1 MSFYLN
7 SIKEAS
13 YLSAPNKADRYRPI
27 CYVFYLKYRQ
37 EYNSYMFLDE
47 VYRDL
52 LTSEQFGHHFK
63 DYSEK
68 ELEEDLK
75 ALVKWNNL
83 IVHQDESHA
92 QRIEDFYKRKNYYEV
107 TQYTISLERTLEEMQ
122 HNLQAIRGGS
132 FERVLTDHILEDLNK
147 LCEWQPSKK
156 GTLGDIRNIWR
167 DLMSRFEAL
176 RNGTADFLSHVNSE
190 PYERLIRTESFLPYK
205 EKFVR
210 LLSDFVVGIMEK
222 KDLIEERLDFI
233 DEGEIEKIM
242 FVIVSYEAEQQL
254 DESFDS
260 ELAFE
265 RRKAEWLG
273 FRGWFVEINGRKP
286 SSRFLIEQTRG
297 TIQKI
302 VRIADQIS
310 DKFNYFKSRKN
321 DYLELARIFANTS
334 DLTEC
339 HSIAGAMFG
348 VSKTKHFLVPRKSE
362 DDITKHVWECEPF
375 ELSLNK
381 KTPGNRNVRNKAS
394 IYEDVSTQRLLV
406 QEHLERMR
414 MIQNQFNSL
423 IKEDKIILEKIG
435 VIYPE
440 VRDLLLE
447 LLGQAMI
454 TKKSKGRTE
463 DGRCFSIKLRSNE
476 RIRLRSTDGTLTM
489 NDYEFVFVEDA
500 HE

>member
-1 MSFYLN
+1 MSFLFN
-7 SIKEAS
+7 SVKEAT
-13 YLSAPNKADRYRPI
+13 YLSVTKAERYRPI
-27 CYVFYLKYRQ
+27 CYVFYQKYRQ
-37 EYNSYMFLDE
+37 EYNSYMFLDD
-47 VYRDL
+47 VYREL
-52 LTSEQFGHHFK
+52 VTSEQFGSHFK

-68 ELEEDLK
+68 DLEEDLK
-75 ALVKWNNL
+75 SLVRWNNL
-83 IVHQDESHA
+83 IIHQDESHA

-132 FERVLTDHILEDLNK
+132 FERVLTDHILEDLTK
-147 LCEWQPSKK
+147 LRKWRPSNN

-190 PYERLIRTESFLPYK
+190 PYERLVRTESFLPYK

-222 KDLIEERLDFI
+222 KDLIEERLGFI
-233 DEGEIEKIM
+233 DESEIEHIISA
-242 FVIVSYEAEQQL
+242 IVSYEAEQQI
-254 DESFDS
+254 DETF
-260 ELAFE
+260 EAGLAYE
-265 RRKAEWLG
+265 RRRAEWLG
-273 FRGWFVEINGRKP
+273 FRGWFVEINGRKA

-334 DLTEC
+334 DLWDC
-339 HSIAGAMFG
+339 HAIAGAMFG
-348 VSKTKHFLVPRKSE
+348 ASTTKHFLVPRKSE
-362 DDITKHVWECEPF
+362 DDTTKYVWECDPF
-375 ELSLNK
+375 ELPLNK
-381 KTPGNRNVRNKAS
+381 KTPGNRSGRTKVPV
-394 IYEDVSTQRLLV
+394 YEDPLAQMLLV
-406 QEHLERMR
+406 QEHLEKTRM
-414 MIQNQFNSL
+414 MQEQFNSL
-423 IKEDKIILEKIG
+423 IKEDKITLEEIG
-435 VIYPE
+435 VVYPE

-454 TKKSKGRTE
+454 TKNLKSRTE
-463 DGRCFSIKLRSNE
+463 DGRRFYLKLRSSK

-489 NDYEFVFVEDA
+489 NDYEFVFMEDQ
-500 HE
+500 HG

>member
-1 MSFYLN
+1 MSFLLHPV
-7 SIKEAS
+7 KEAT
-13 YLSAPNKADRYRPI
+13 YLSAPKAERYRPI
-27 CYVFYLKYRQ
+27 CYVFYQKYRQ
-37 EYNSYMFLDE
+37 EYNSYMFPDE
-47 VYRDL
+47 VYREL
-52 LTSEQFGHHFK
+52 VTSEQFGSHFT
-63 DYSEK
+63 DYTEK

-75 ALVKWNNL
+75 ALVRWNNL

-132 FERVLTDHILEDLNK
+132 FERVLADHILEDLTK
-147 LCEWQPSKK
+147 LRRWRPSNN

-190 PYERLIRTESFLPYK
+190 PYERLIHTESFLPYK

-222 KDLIEERLDFI
+222 KDLIEERLGFI
-233 DEGEIEKIM
+233 DESEIEHIISA
-242 FVIVSYEAEQQL
+242 IVSYEAEQQI
-254 DESFDS
+254 DETFEA
-260 ELAFE
+260 ELAYE
-265 RRKAEWLG
+265 RRRAEWLG
-273 FRGWFVEINGRKP
+273 FKGWFLEINGRKA

-334 DLTEC
+334 DLRDC
-339 HSIAGAMFG
+339 HVIAGAMFG
-348 VSKTKHFLVPRKSE
+348 ASTTKHFLVPPKSE
-362 DDITKHVWECEPF
+362 DDNTKHVWECDPF

-381 KTPGNRNVRNKAS
+381 KTPGNRNGRTKLPV
-394 IYEDVSTQRLLV
+394 YEDPFAQMSLV
-406 QEHLERMR
+406 QEHLEKTRM
-414 MIQNQFNSL
+414 MQEQFNSL
-423 IKEDKIILEKIG
+423 IKDGKITLDEIG
-435 VIYPE
+435 VVYPE

-454 TKKSKGRTE
+454 TKGLKSRTE
-463 DGRCFSIKLRSNE
+463 DGRRFYLRLRSNK

-489 NDYEFVFVEDA
+489 NDYEFVFMEEQ
-500 HE
+500 HG

>member
-1 MSFYLN
+1 MSFVLN
-7 SIKEAS
+7 SVKEAT
-13 YLSAPNKADRYRPI
+13 YLSVTKAERYRPI
-27 CYVFYLKYRQ
+27 CYVFYQKYRQ
-37 EYNSYMFLDE
+37 EYNSYMFLDD
-47 VYRDL
+47 VYREL
-52 LTSEQFGHHFK
+52 ITSEQFGPHFK

-75 ALVKWNNL
+75 ALVRWNNL

-132 FERVLTDHILEDLNK
+132 FERVLTDHILEDLTK
-147 LCEWQPSKK
+147 LRKWSPSNN

-167 DLMSRFEAL
+167 DLMSRFESL

-190 PYERLIRTESFLPYK
+190 PYERLVRTESFLPYK

-222 KDLIEERLDFI
+222 KDLIEERLGFI
-233 DEGEIEKIM
+233 DESEIEHIIS
-242 FVIVSYEAEQQL
+242 VIVSYEAEQQI
-254 DESFDS
+254 DETFEA
-260 ELAFE
+260 ELASD
-265 RRKAEWLG
+265 RRRAEWLG
-273 FRGWFVEINGRKP
+273 FRGWFVEINGRKA

-334 DLTEC
+334 DLRDC
-339 HSIAGAMFG
+339 HVIAGAMFG
-348 VSKTKHFLVPRKSE
+348 ASTAKHFLVPRKSE
-362 DDITKHVWECEPF
+362 DDTTKHVWECDPF
-375 ELSLNK
+375 EVSLNK
-381 KTPGNRNVRNKAS
+381 KTPGNRSGRTKVPV
-394 IYEDVSTQRLLV
+394 YEDPLAQMLLV
-406 QEHLERMR
+406 QEHVEKTR
-414 MIQNQFNSL
+414 MIREQFNSL
-423 IKEDKIILEKIG
+423 IKEGKITLDEIG
-435 VIYPE
+435 VVYPE

-454 TKKSKGRTE
+454 TKSLKSRTE
-463 DGRCFSIKLRSNE
+463 DGRRFYVKLRSSK

-489 NDYEFVFVEDA
+489 NDYEFVFMEDQNG
-500 HE
+500 

>member
-1 MSFYLN
+1 MSFLLN
-7 SIKEAS
+7 TVREAS

-27 CYVFYLKYRQ
+27 CYVFYQKYRQ
-37 EYNSYMFLDE
+37 EYSSYMFLDD
-47 VYRDL
+47 VYREL
-52 LTSEQFGHHFK
+52 VTSEQFGHHFK

-75 ALVKWNNL
+75 ALVRWNNL

-132 FERVLTDHILEDLNK
+132 FERVLADHILEDLTK
-147 LCEWQPSKK
+147 LRKWRPSIN
-156 GTLGDIRNIWR
+156 GTMGDIRNIWR

-190 PYERLIRTESFLPYK
+190 PYERLMRTESFLPYK

-222 KDLIEERLDFI
+222 KDLIEERLGFI
-233 DEGEIEKIM
+233 DESEIEQIIS
-242 FVIVSYEAEQQL
+242 VIVSYEAEQQL
-254 DESFDS
+254 EDTFEA
-260 ELAFE
+260 ELASK
-265 RRKAEWLG
+265 RRRAEWLG
-273 FRGWFVEINGRKP
+273 FKGWFVKINGRKA

-334 DLTEC
+334 DLRDC
-339 HSIAGAMFG
+339 HIIAGAMFG
-348 VSKTKHFLVPRKSE
+348 ASTTKHFLVPRKSE
-362 DDITKHVWECEPF
+362 DDITKHVWEYDPF
-375 ELSLNK
+375 ELPLNK
-381 KTPGNRNVRNKAS
+381 KTPGNRNGRTKLPV
-394 IYEDVSTQRLLV
+394 YEDPLAQMSLI
-406 QEHLERMR
+406 QEHLEKTRLV
-414 MIQNQFNSL
+414 QEQFNSL
-423 IKEDKIILEKIG
+423 ITDGKIKLDEIG
-435 VIYPE
+435 VVYPE

-447 LLGQAMI
+447 LLGQAMT
-454 TKKSKGRTE
+454 TKGLKGQTE
-463 DGRCFSIKLRSNE
+463 EGLQFYLRLRSNN

-489 NDYEFVFVEDA
+489 DDYEFVFTE
-500 HE
+500 E

>member
-1 MSFYLN
+1 MSFQLN
-7 SIKEAS
+7 SVKEAT
-13 YLSAPNKADRYRPI
+13 YLSVPKADRYRPI
-27 CYVFYLKYRQ
+27 CYVFYQKYRQ
-37 EYNSYMFLDE
+37 EYNSYMFLDD
-47 VYRDL
+47 VYREL
-52 LTSEQFGHHFK
+52 VTSEQFGAHFK

-107 TQYTISLERTLEEMQ
+107 TQYTISLERTMEEMQ
-122 HNLQAIRGGS
+122 YNLQAIRGGS
-132 FERVLTDHILEDLNK
+132 FERVLADHILEDLTK
-147 LCEWQPSKK
+147 LRRWRPSNN

-222 KDLIEERLDFI
+222 KDLIEERLGFI
-233 DEGEIEKIM
+233 DDSEIEQIIAA
-242 FVIVSYEAEQQL
+242 IVSYEAEQQI
-254 DESFDS
+254 DDKFEA
-260 ELAFE
+260 ELASE
-265 RRKAEWLG
+265 RRRAEWFG
-273 FRGWFVEINGRKP
+273 FKGWFVEINGRKAN
-286 SSRFLIEQTRG
+286 SRFLIEQTRG

-334 DLTEC
+334 DLRDC
-339 HSIAGAMFG
+339 HVIAGAMFG
-348 VSKTKHFLVPRKSE
+348 VSTAKHFLVSRKSE
-362 DDITKHVWECEPF
+362 DDNSKHVWECDPF
-375 ELSLNK
+375 EMPLSK
-381 KTPGNRNVRNKAS
+381 KTPGNRNGRTKLPV
-394 IYEDVSTQRLLV
+394 YEDPLV
-406 QEHLERMR
+406 QMSLIQEHLEKTRMV
-414 MIQNQFNSL
+414 QEQFNSL
-423 IKEDKIILEKIG
+423 IKDGKITLEEIG
-435 VIYPE
+435 VVYPE

-454 TKKSKGRTE
+454 TKSLTSRTE
-463 DGRCFSIKLRSNE
+463 DGRQVSLILRSRK

-489 NDYEFVFVEDA
+489 NDYEFVFME
-500 HE
+500 EQNG

>member
-1 MSFYLN
+1 MSFLLN
-7 SIKEAS
+7 AVKEAT
-13 YLSAPNKADRYRPI
+13 YLSAPKAERYRPI
-27 CYVFYLKYRQ
+27 CYVFYQKYRQ
-37 EYNSYMFLDE
+37 EYNSYMFLDD
-47 VYRDL
+47 VYREL
-52 LTSEQFGHHFK
+52 VTSEQFGPNFK

-132 FERVLTDHILEDLNK
+132 FERVLADHILEDLTK
-147 LCEWQPSKK
+147 LRRWSPSNNR
-156 GTLGDIRNIWR
+156 TFGDIRNIWR
-167 DLMSRFEAL
+167 DLMSRFETL

-222 KDLIEERLDFI
+222 KDLIEERLGFI
-233 DEGEIEKIM
+233 DESEIEHIISS
-242 FVIVSYEAEQQL
+242 IVSYEAEQQI
-254 DESFDS
+254 DDKFEV

-265 RRKAEWLG
+265 RRWAEWLG
-273 FRGWFVEINGRKP
+273 FKGWFVEINGRKA

-334 DLTEC
+334 DLRDC
-339 HSIAGAMFG
+339 HVIAGAMFG
-348 VSKTKHFLVPRKSE
+348 ISTAKHFLVPRKSE
-362 DDITKHVWECEPF
+362 DDNTKYVWECDPF
-375 ELSLNK
+375 ELPLNK
-381 KTPGNRNVRNKAS
+381 KTPGNRNGRTKLPV
-394 IYEDVSTQRLLV
+394 YEDPIAQMSLV
-406 QEHLERMR
+406 QEHLEKTR
-414 MIQNQFNSL
+414 IVQEQFNSL
-423 IKEDKIILEKIG
+423 IKDGKITLDEIG
-435 VIYPE
+435 VVYPE
-440 VRDLLLE
+440 VRNLLLE

-454 TKKSKGRTE
+454 IKSLKSRTE
-463 DGRCFSIKLRSNE
+463 DGCQFHLELRSDK

-489 NDYEFVFVEDA
+489 NDYEFVFMEEQ
-500 HE
+500 HG

>member
-1 MSFYLN
+1 MSFLLN
-7 SIKEAS
+7 SVKEAT
-13 YLSAPNKADRYRPI
+13 YLSAPKAERYRPI
-27 CYVFYLKYRQ
+27 CYVFYQKYRQ
-37 EYNSYMFLDE
+37 EYSSYMFLDD
-47 VYRDL
+47 VYQEL
-52 LTSEQFGHHFK
+52 VTSEQFGPHFK

-83 IVHQDESHA
+83 IAHQDESHA
-92 QRIEDFYKRKNYYEV
+92 QRIEDFYKRKNYYEI

-132 FERVLTDHILEDLNK
+132 FERVLADHILEDLTK
-147 LCEWQPSKK
+147 LRRWSPTNN

-222 KDLIEERLDFI
+222 KDLIEERLGFI
-233 DEGEIEKIM
+233 DESEVEYTISA
-242 FVIVSYEAEQQL
+242 IVSYEAEQHI
-254 DESFDS
+254 DDKFDM
-260 ELAFE
+260 ELASE
-265 RRKAEWLG
+265 RRRAEWFG
-273 FRGWFVEINGRKP
+273 FKGWFVEINGRKA

-334 DLTEC
+334 DMRNC
-339 HSIAGAMFG
+339 HVIAGAMFG
-348 VSKTKHFLVPRKSE
+348 ASTTKHFLVPRKSE
-362 DDITKHVWECEPF
+362 DDSTKYVWECDPF

-381 KTPGNRNVRNKAS
+381 KTPGNRNGRTKLPV
-394 IYEDVSTQRLLV
+394 YEDPLAQMSLV
-406 QEHLERMR
+406 QEHLEKTR
-414 MIQNQFNSL
+414 IVQEQFNSL
-423 IKEDKIILEKIG
+423 IKDGKITLDEID
-435 VIYPE
+435 VVYPE

-454 TKKSKGRTE
+454 TKSSKCRTE
-463 DGRCFSIKLRSNE
+463 DGRRFSLRLRSSK

-489 NDYEFVFVEDA
+489 DDYEFVFTE
-500 HE
+500 EKNG